1 MAVLLKAMR
10 LAGCAYGMSAVAL
23 KSRGKLNTFLI
34 TSSRILN
41 LFFLYFLIGMIRH
54 CALKGD
60 AMFSK
65 LTKRHYLIGLG
76 ILIILI
82 ASGVT
87 LYQTV
92 YLPAQMTDEP
102 DIQTSVVRQG
112 DLIIYASGSGTLIVL
127 DEVDLG
133 FGTSGVVAEIHVQA
147 GDKVQEGDVLAVQ
160 GDRDQLEAAVASD
173 QLTVL
178 EAQKTLD
185 DLYANAA
192 LVAAEALLELGN
204 AQEALADAQG
214 EWIYQQEGNR
224 ASEVTLEAAKAALAV
239 AEASMQD
246 AWDKYTEMVNKN
258 ADEAR
263 IAQAY
268 VSYSGA
274 YQEYRTALGSLNW
287 YLSAPSETEQIIL
300 DAEVAIAQ
308 SNLDAAQIAYD
319 RVKDGPDPDE
329 VAMAELQLAD
339 AQAQLAVSQRNLE
352 ESTIVAPMDG
362 TILSVSADV
371 GDSVSAPFITMADLS
386 QLYLDIY
393 LDESDMSSIAVGYA
407 VEVIFDALPDLVFT
421 GEVVQIDPTLYSSGQ
436 ISAVKGLAKLDDA
449 SVAML
454 DNLLLGMNAS
464 VDVIGGRAEGV
475 PLVPVEALRELSPGE
490 YAVFVVDENGELELR
505 PVEVGLMDI
514 TFAEIKSGLDVGEVV
529 STGIVETE

>member
-1 MAVLLKAMR
+1 
-10 LAGCAYGMSAVAL
+10 
-23 KSRGKLNTFLI
+23 
-34 TSSRILN
+34 
-41 LFFLYFLIGMIRH
+41 
-54 CALKGD
+54 
-60 AMFSK
+60 
-65 LTKRHYLIGLG
+65 
-76 ILIILI
+76 
-82 ASGVT
+82 
-87 LYQTV
+87 
-92 YLPAQMTDEP
+92 
-102 DIQTSVVRQG
+102 
-112 DLIIYASGSGTLIVL
+112 
-127 DEVDLG
+127 
-133 FGTSGVVAEIHVQA
+133 
-147 GDKVQEGDVLAVQ
+147 
-160 GDRDQLEAAVASD
+160 
-173 QLTVL
+173 
-178 EAQKTLD
+178 
-185 DLYANAA
+185 
-192 LVAAEALLELGN
+192 
-204 AQEALADAQG
+204 
-214 EWIYQQEGNR
+214 
-224 ASEVTLEAAKAALAV
+224 
-239 AEASMQD
+239 
-246 AWDKYTEMVNKN
+246 
-258 ADEAR
+258 
-263 IAQAY
+263 
-268 VSYSGA
+268 
-274 YQEYRTALGSLNW
+274 
-287 YLSAPSETEQIIL
+287 
-300 DAEVAIAQ
+300 
-308 SNLDAAQIAYD
+308 
-319 RVKDGPDPDE
+319 
-329 VAMAELQLAD
+329 MAELQLAD